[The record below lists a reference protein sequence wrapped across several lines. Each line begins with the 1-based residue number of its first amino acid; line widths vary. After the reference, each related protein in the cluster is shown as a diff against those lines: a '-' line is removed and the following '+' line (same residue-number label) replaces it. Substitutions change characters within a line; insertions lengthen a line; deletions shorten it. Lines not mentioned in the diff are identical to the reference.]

1 MPSLDIDIDIDIDID
16 QWSLGGNRRMHS
28 NSDLANALIDHA
40 KDVVPSEKVDDDQK
54 RTDYAEYYKYWDPEL
69 QAYVYLNEFLVKNSG
84 WLDKFA
90 DEALKGRVLPQK
102 MSKDVLNGHVLDVLN
117 RVKDRANRA
126 REILIQD
133 TSVGAIGCW
142 LNLLGVDPGKQPAT
156 NLLIHIGRRIGEHVV
171 MCLKDRFK
179 TPRPF
184 QLCPA
189 ITPLIDA
196 PAHSSFPAG
205 HALQSYLISYLLAVP
220 LKNLPQQEFSEAKPE
235 EAKGLLFD
243 LAARL
248 AENRVVAGIHYT
260 IDNEAGRDV
269 AIACFKKLQELPL
282 ITELQAK
289 VADELKQYA

>member
-28 NSDLANALIDHA
+28 NSDLANALIDHGRP
-40 KDVVPSEKVDDDQK
+40 VVPSEKVDNEK
-54 RTDYAEYYKYWDPEL
+54 GTNYAEYYEYWDPEL
-69 QAYVYLNEFLVKNSG
+69 QAYVYLNEFLVKYPG
-84 WLDKFA
+84 WLDEFA
-90 DEALKGRVLPQK
+90 VEALKGRVLPQK
-102 MSKDVLNGHVLDVLN
+102 MDKDQLNLHVTDVLN
-117 RVKDRANRA
+117 RVKDRASRA

-156 NLLIHIGRRIGEHVV
+156 NLLIHLGRRIGEHVV

-179 TPRPF
+179 SPRPF

-220 LKNLPQQEFSEAKPE
+220 LKNLPQQEFSKAEPE
-235 EAKGLLFD
+235 KAKGLLFD

-248 AENRVVAGIHYT
+248 AENRVVAGIHYK
-260 IDNEAGRDV
+260 IDNDAGRDV
-269 AIACFKKLQELPL
+269 AITCFKKLQELDL
-282 ITELQAK
+282 IKELQAK
-289 VADELKQYA
+289 VAGELKQYA